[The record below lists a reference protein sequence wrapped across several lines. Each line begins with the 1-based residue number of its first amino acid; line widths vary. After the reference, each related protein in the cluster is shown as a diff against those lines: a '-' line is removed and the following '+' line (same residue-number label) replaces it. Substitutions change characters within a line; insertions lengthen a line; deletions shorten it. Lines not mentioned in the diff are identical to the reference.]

1 MAWHR
6 RPSDPTPYI
15 ILVIAYGIDPTAA
28 WGAVRHGSRVKV
40 KGVSMR
46 YQQLGPGVFTG
57 VPISKWNKKINV
69 PLNTVSNYEK
79 RSLSDF
85 ASRLRGNQLKKQC
98 RVVYN
103 CVKDASKVTIAA
115 GYTGW
120 VAAAERAKPA
130 GQSLMQFLN
139 QPFWAN
145 AGGVAIAGM
154 ISGGVLKAASCSK
167 SNNEADIIKAVV
179 AEALRASPGA
189 DKIEVTVGGPYGTWN
204 VVIAATERDHYPPPT
219 CRR

>member
-1 MAWHR
+1 M
-6 RPSDPTPYI
+6 
-15 ILVIAYGIDPTAA
+15 
-28 WGAVRHGSRVKV
+28 GSRT
-40 KGVSMR
+40 SW
-46 YQQLGPGVFTG
+46 QQGQGEGRVDALPTTWPGRLHRSACFQVEQKEYCQLPLLAFFDDS
-57 VPISKWNKKINV
+57 VPLTVLHLANV
-69 PLNTVSNYEK
+69 PLNRVSNYEK

-204 VVIAATERDHYPPPT
+204 VVIAATGRDHYPPPT